1 MTTAIIFRYC
11 NVIIII
17 FFHQRLVIDHGKYLA
32 DNNHWSIVMDYVI
45 MAWKHVSSTPKW
57 DNPTHNTARRQ
68 CFKSLLGLCMISLKK
83 MKSDFDKQEPEHY
96 IKE

>member
-1 MTTAIIFRYC
+1 
-11 NVIIII
+11 
-17 FFHQRLVIDHGKYLA
+17 
-32 DNNHWSIVMDYVI
+32 

-83 MKSDFDKQEPEHY
+83 MKGKLNSQKQDHY
-96 IKE
+96 IKK